1 MKNLVF
7 ILSIFLCCW
16 VKAQGNLQFNQ
27 VLNLSFSNN
36 NTPYTVPA
44 GKVWK
49 IENVSLS
56 SFSSYFFMNINGQQI
71 FLKNTHTGY
80 GPEFSSFPYWV
91 SGGQNISFG
100 GLTSGVV
107 SIIEFNIIP

>member
-1 MKNLVF
+1 
-7 ILSIFLCCW
+7 
-16 VKAQGNLQFNQ
+16 
-27 VLNLSFSNN
+27 
-36 NTPYTVPA
+36 
-44 GKVWK
+44 
-49 IENVSLS
+49 
-56 SFSSYFFMNINGQQI
+56 MNINGQQI